1 MYLRTTQRRN
11 KDGSVVRY
19 LALAENAR
27 HPEKGHV
34 EARIIHQFGRA
45 DQLDRTVLKRLVAS
59 IRRVLTSEHGR
70 AADAGEGQTSG
81 GEIAIEAVH
90 DLGVPHVVRELC
102 RKLGIAAA
110 ITSRV

>member
-1 MYLRTTQRRN
+1 M
-11 KDGSVVRY
+11 
-19 LALAENAR
+19 
-27 HPEKGHV
+27 
-34 EARIIHQFGRA
+34 
-45 DQLDRTVLKRLVAS
+45 LKRLVAS